1 MGGDEYYH
9 RIFDS
14 LWEIEHLK
22 EWEGLSVTCREKND
36 NQFNRRE
43 WIKIAGL
50 ATAGG
55 ALGVPGTRPSRAADT
70 GKLKINIAGYKLDR
84 VEALIDGRVEVEGCD
99 LEFEISKIGE
109 MNSHILHGSQ
119 TREVTEVGLHPFM
132 LAYANDGF
140 RDYTLLPVFPQRIF
154 RHKSIFV
161 RTDRGIEK
169 AEDLRGKRVATAG
182 YSSSSL
188 TWVRGILQHEHGVKP
203 TDVEWIIASEDSSAA
218 VVGAPSKQENVLP
231 EGLSYQAGPAGKDES
246 DMLAD
251 GDVDALFHAVEPR
264 AYIEGHEMV
273 ARLYPD
279 YRKTEQAYYSRTG
292 IFPIMHALAI
302 RRDVA
307 EKHPWLLKS
316 VFNAYSQAKELIY
329 QFLRDEAWYKLS
341 LPWAAQEFEETRAA
355 MGDNYWSYGF
365 TPNNR
370 KTLEALFQYSYEQGL
385 ASRRLTIEELFHPS
399 TLELKENG
407 A

>member
-1 MGGDEYYH
+1 MTRKDMNHSQY
-9 RIFDS
+9 
-14 LWEIEHLK
+14 
-22 EWEGLSVTCREKND
+22 
-36 NQFNRRE
+36 NRRDLM
-43 WIKIAGL
+43 KVAGL

-109 MNSHILHGSQ
+109 MNSHIIHGPQ

-132 LAYANDGF
+132 LAFANDGF

-154 RHKSIFV
+154 RHKSIFI

-188 TWVRGILQHEHGVKP
+188 TWVRGILQHEYGVRP

-231 EGLSYQAGPAGKDES
+231 EGLSY
-246 DMLAD
+246 
-251 GDVDALFHAVEPR
+251 
-264 AYIEGHEMV
+264 
-273 ARLYPD
+273 
-279 YRKTEQAYYSRTG
+279 
-292 IFPIMHALAI
+292 
-302 RRDVA
+302 
-307 EKHPWLLKS
+307 
-316 VFNAYSQAKELIY
+316 
-329 QFLRDEAWYKLS
+329 
-341 LPWAAQEFEETRAA
+341 
-355 MGDNYWSYGF
+355 
-365 TPNNR
+365 
-370 KTLEALFQYSYEQGL
+370 
-385 ASRRLTIEELFHPS
+385 
-399 TLELKENG
+399 
-407 A
+407 